1 MTLLAPHEAH
11 LPTAVV
17 TSIVNSSPR
26 TPASMFPS
34 T

>member
-1 MTLLAPHEAH
+1 MATLAPHEAH
-11 LPTAVV
+11 VPTAVV
-17 TSIVNSSPR
+17 TSMVNNSPS